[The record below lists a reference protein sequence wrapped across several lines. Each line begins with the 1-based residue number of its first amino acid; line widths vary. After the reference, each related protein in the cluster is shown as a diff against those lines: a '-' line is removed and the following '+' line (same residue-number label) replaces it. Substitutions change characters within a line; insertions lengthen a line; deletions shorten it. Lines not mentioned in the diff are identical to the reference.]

1 MRPDGL
7 GRRALE
13 LVALCGFAVA
23 QPLFELLGDNPE
35 FFAVR
40 GSPGS
45 DIVLFAIALV
55 VLPPLLLIGVEA
67 LAGLAGERTQQV
79 VHAILVAAVTALI
92 AIQIVK
98 RIGELPAALDL
109 VLALAAGA
117 ALAYGLAIRRVR
129 PLRTFA
135 TVLAA
140 APALFLALFLLASPV
155 TELVLPGDT
164 EVATADVREG
174 APVVMVVFDELPT
187 TSLLNRDGR
196 IDGER
201 YPGFAELAQRS
212 TWYSQATTVFDS
224 TTHAVPA
231 ILDGRRAEE
240 GALPTFAQHPRNLFT
255 LLGDSYRFNVSEEA
269 TYLCPP
275 RLCPDAAQPSLADRM
290 GSLSEDLGVVYAHMV
305 LPSALEDELPSVSEG
320 WGDFNGGDAAEAALE
335 MLGDNGRPGR
345 FEDWLRSIRPSSQ
358 PSLNFKHT
366 LLPHVPWQYLP
377 DGRAYSRGGGRP
389 AGLEDEQAMEQPF
402 LVRQLYQRHLLQL
415 GYTDRLIGRLIAR
428 LKETGLWDRA
438 LVVVTADHGVSF
450 RVGQSDRRAVT
461 PENVEDI
468 APIPLFVKAPEQD
481 RGRIATGP
489 VQTIDILPTIADELG
504 VRLPWRVDGRPAGQV
519 PANRPAADMLTRDW
533 EPLRVDAAALER
545 RRRAALDRKLQLFGD
560 GLYSTHAP
568 VGRPVSA
575 FGAAAGATATIDVAS
590 ELDDVDLRGPLP
602 VMITGTIAGAGPGR
616 HDLALAVN
624 GRIATTAQSFPW
636 EGEERFSAFVP
647 SDALRAGRNTVDVL
661 LVPRSGPPVRLERS
675 D

>member
-40 GSPGS
+40 GSPGG
-45 DIVLFAIALV
+45 DIVLFALALV
-55 VLPPLLLIGVEA
+55 VLPPLLLIAVEA
-67 LAGLAGERTQQV
+67 LAGLAGERSQEI
-79 VHAILVAAVTALI
+79 VHAVLVAAVGALI
-92 AIQIVK
+92 AIQVVK
-98 RIGELPAALDL
+98 RIGALPAALDL

-117 ALAYGLAIRRVR
+117 ALAYGLAIRRLR
-129 PLRTFA
+129 PLQTFA

-140 APALFLALFLLASPV
+140 APVLFLALFLLASPV
-155 TELVLPGDT
+155 TELVLPDDA
-164 EVATADVREG
+164 EVATADVQSG

-187 TSLLNRDGR
+187 TSLLDRDGR
-196 IDGER
+196 IDRER
-201 YPGFAELAQRS
+201 YPSFAELAERS
-212 TWYSQATTVFDS
+212 TWYPHATTVFDS

-240 GALPTFAQHPRNLFT
+240 GSLPTFAQHPRNLFT
-255 LLGDSYRFNVSEEA
+255 LLGDTYRLNVSEEA

-275 RLCPDAAQPSLADRM
+275 RLCPDAAQPSLGERM
-290 GSLSEDLGVVYAHMV
+290 RSLSEDLGVVYAHMV

-345 FEDWLRSIRPSSQ
+345 FEDWLREIRPSSQ
-358 PSLNFKHT
+358 PALNFKHV

-389 AGLEDEQAMEQPF
+389 TGLDDEQAMEQPF

-415 GYTDRLIGRLIAR
+415 GYTDRLLGRLIAR
-428 LKETGLWDRA
+428 LEETGLWDRA

-461 PENVEDI
+461 AENVEDI
-468 APIPLFVKAPEQD
+468 APIPLFVKAPGQD
-481 RGRIATGP
+481 RGRVTTGP
-489 VQTIDILPTIADELG
+489 VQTIDVLPTIADALG
-504 VRLPWRVDGRPAGQV
+504 VRLPWKVDGRPADQA
-519 PANRPAADMLTRDW
+519 PENRPAADMLTRDW
-533 EPLRVDAAALER
+533 EPLRVDAATLER

-560 GLYSTHAP
+560 ALYSTDAL

-575 FGAAAGATATIDVAS
+575 FGAAAGATATIDVTS
-590 ELDDVDLRGPLP
+590 ELDDVDLQGPLP
-602 VMITGTIAGAGPGR
+602 TMITGTIAGVGAGR

-636 EGEERFSAFVP
+636 EGDERFSAFVP
-647 SDALRAGRNTVDVL
+647 PDAFRAGRNAVEVL
-661 LVPRSGPPVRLERS
+661 LVPRSGPPARLEQS

>member
-1 MRPDGL
+1 M
-7 GRRALE
+7 
-13 LVALCGFAVA
+13 
-23 QPLFELLGDNPE
+23 
-35 FFAVR
+35 
-40 GSPGS
+40 
-45 DIVLFAIALV
+45 
-55 VLPPLLLIGVEA
+55 
-67 LAGLAGERTQQV
+67 
-79 VHAILVAAVTALI
+79 
-92 AIQIVK
+92 
-98 RIGELPAALDL
+98 
-109 VLALAAGA
+109 
-117 ALAYGLAIRRVR
+117 
-129 PLRTFA
+129 
-135 TVLAA
+135 
-140 APALFLALFLLASPV
+140 
-155 TELVLPGDT
+155 
-164 EVATADVREG
+164 
-174 APVVMVVFDELPT
+174 
-187 TSLLNRDGR
+187 
-196 IDGER
+196 
-201 YPGFAELAQRS
+201 
-212 TWYSQATTVFDS
+212 
-224 TTHAVPA
+224 PA

-240 GALPTFAQHPRNLFT
+240 GSLPTFAQHPRNLFT
-255 LLGDSYRFNVSEEA
+255 LLGDSYRLNVSEEA

-275 RLCPDAAQPSLADRM
+275 RLCPDAAQASLADRM
-290 GSLSEDLGVVYAHMV
+290 RSLSEDLGVVYAHMV

-389 AGLEDEQAMEQPF
+389 AGLQDEQAMEQPF

-450 RVGQSDRRAVT
+450 RVGQGDRRAVT

-468 APIPLFVKAPEQD
+468 APIPLFVKAPGQD

-519 PANRPAADMLTRDW
+519 PADRPAADMLTRDW

-560 GLYSTHAP
+560 GLYSTDAL

-575 FGAAAGATATIDVAS
+575 FGAGRRRHGHDRRRVRARRRRPPRPAA
-590 ELDDVDLRGPLP
+590 DDDHRHDRRRGPRAP
-602 VMITGTIAGAGPGR
+602 RP
-616 HDLALAVN
+616 
-624 GRIATTAQSFPW
+624 
-636 EGEERFSAFVP
+636 
-647 SDALRAGRNTVDVL
+647 RAGRQRAHRHHRAVVPVGGRGAL
-661 LVPRSGPPVRLERS
+661 LRVRPARRIARRPQRRRRAARAPFRPARPPRTIGLVARM
-675 D
+675 